1 MIRFGGDNGML
12 RIQVHPD
19 ELDAKARYV
28 QQCKLDLDRMV
39 RELDK
44 SLNML
49 QSEWSGVTQEKFF
62 WDFMEVKHVFPSTL
76 GMLDNIQKEFTF
88 IANNFRMTDDTGEVA
103 LYIPNELKPSFFTG
117 AVDKAIGDTVTGLG
131 ETAEALIYNPLST
144 LGSLAYAMTL
154 GKVVDAGRGLAF
166 AWDAAWGN
174 GTARSD
180 IEQFVDEKKKQLDE
194 DESGYV
200 KGAMVGQALSYFI
213 FGRALHP
220 KERHESGGGG
230 GGKKETEQG
239 NVKEGNAGTVQKQKE
254 IIKSFKHL
262 SDFEKNTLMQ
272 RARDGVINPEKWTGT
287 ISGVKEFKNVDEF
300 KIADRWLREG
310 KNVEKLADV
319 KGKDG
324 NLVPGADFNV
334 DEVIIEAKTAKS
346 KNINTTSKKAI
357 EAINRQGENVVIDGR
372 EVGYTVEDA
381 KRIIEIINRKTGGKG
396 NTEIWINDGSVIK
409 N

>member
-1 MIRFGGDNGML
+1 MIRFGGENGML

-88 IANNFRMTDDTGEVA
+88 IANNFRTTDSTGEVA

-144 LGSLAYAMTL
+144 LGSLAYAMTI
-154 GKVVDAGRGLAF
+154 GKIVDAGRGLAF

-174 GTARSD
+174 GTARSE

-230 GGKKETEQG
+230 GGKKEGEFIFNEPIKKKTNKGIEVEFTNPSGNKISWTEQNPKNIPSSIESSLKNSNPGKALEGKVGDYVQQKVEVTGFGLKANSISNNEVAGDLDVVTNKQIIEVKKSTAALDMEQIDKYINPG
-239 NVKEGNAGTVQKQKE
+239 NDKFFNHDMKEVIVYIDKPIDLSNKYVKENIDVLKE
-254 IIKSFKHL
+254 S
-262 SDFEKNTLMQ
+262 
-272 RARDGVINPEKWTGT
+272 GVIVVNSLEELG
-287 ISGVKEFKNVDEF
+287 GVLK
-300 KIADRWLREG
+300 
-310 KNVEKLADV
+310 
-319 KGKDG
+319 
-324 NLVPGADFNV
+324 
-334 DEVIIEAKTAKS
+334 
-346 KNINTTSKKAI
+346 
-357 EAINRQGENVVIDGR
+357 
-372 EVGYTVEDA
+372 
-381 KRIIEIINRKTGGKG
+381 
-396 NTEIWINDGSVIK
+396 
-409 N
+409 

>member
-1 MIRFGGDNGML
+1 MNRFGGENGML

-62 WDFMEVKHVFPSTL
+62 WDFMEIKHVFPSTL

-88 IANNFRMTDDTGEVA
+88 IANNFRTTDSTGEVA

-174 GTARSD
+174 GTARSE

-230 GGKKETEQG
+230 GGKKEQEKGSVGHGDLTEPSLPKGSKPTG
-239 NVKEGNAGTVQKQKE
+239 NYGVGDSHGIKKQNETANFLADKGYEIKMLDEIDGGNGY
-254 IIKSFKHL
+254 
-262 SDFEKNTLMQ
+262 
-272 RARDGVINPEKWTGT
+272 
-287 ISGVKEFKNVDEF
+287 GVKANSNPDFLIQGKVFDCYSPMNDANVDNILRNIAKKTKTQAERIVVNLDEF
-300 KIADRWLREG
+300 PTELVSEITQGIIRKANPNGDL
-310 KNVEKLADV
+310 KNLKEVLFV
-319 KGKDG
+319 KDG
-324 NLVPGADFNV
+324 NITRVF
-334 DEVIIEAKTAKS
+334 
-346 KNINTTSKKAI
+346 
-357 EAINRQGENVVIDGR
+357 GED
-372 EVGYTVEDA
+372 
-381 KRIIEIINRKTGGKG
+381 
-396 NTEIWINDGSVIK
+396 
-409 N
+409 

>member
-1 MIRFGGDNGML
+1 M
-12 RIQVHPD
+12 
-19 ELDAKARYV
+19 V
-28 QQCKLDLDRMV
+28 QQCKLELDRIV

-44 SLNML
+44 SIYFL
-49 QSEWSGVTQEKFF
+49 QSEWSGATREQFF
-62 WDFMEVKHVFPSTL
+62 WDFMEVKDVFPATL
-76 GMLDNIQKEFTF
+76 GKLDEIQKEFTF
-88 IANNFRMTDDTGEVA
+88 IANNFRTTDSTGEVA
-103 LYIPNELKPSFFTG
+103 LYIPDELKPSFFTG

-131 ETAEALIYNPLST
+131 EMAEAILYHPFST
-144 LGSLAYAMTL
+144 IGNLAYDMTL
-154 GKVVDAGRGLAF
+154 GKLVDARRGIAF
-166 AWDAAWGN
+166 AWDAAWGT

-180 IEQFVDEKKKQLDE
+180 IEQFVDEQKKQLNE
-194 DESGYV
+194 DESGYY
-200 KGAMVGQALSYFI
+200 KGALVGQALSYFI
-213 FGRALHP
+213 FGRALHS
-220 KERHESGGGG
+220 KDHYGSGGGS
-230 GGKKETEQG
+230 GGKKESEQG
-239 NVKEGNAGTVQKQKE
+239 SGRKGNASTVQKQKE
-254 IIKSFKHL
+254 IIKSYKHL

-272 RARDGVINPEKWTGT
+272 RARDGVISPEKWTGT

-319 KGKDG
+319 KGKEG

-372 EVGYTVEDA
+372 EIGYTVEDA

-396 NTEIWINDGSVIK
+396 NTEIWINDGSIIK

>member
-1 MIRFGGDNGML
+1 M
-12 RIQVHPD
+12 
-19 ELDAKARYV
+19 V
-28 QQCKLDLDRMV
+28 QQCKLELDRIV

-44 SLNML
+44 SIYFL
-49 QSEWSGVTQEKFF
+49 QSEWSGATREQFF
-62 WDFMEVKHVFPSTL
+62 WDFMEVKDVFPATL
-76 GMLDNIQKEFTF
+76 GKLDEIQKEFTF
-88 IANNFRMTDDTGEVA
+88 IANNFRTTDSTGEVA
-103 LYIPNELKPSFFTG
+103 LYIPDELKPSFFTG

-131 ETAEALIYNPLST
+131 EMAEAILYHPFST
-144 LGSLAYAMTL
+144 IGNLAYDMTL
-154 GKVVDAGRGLAF
+154 GKLVDARRGIAF
-166 AWDAAWGN
+166 AWDAAWGT

-180 IEQFVDEKKKQLDE
+180 IEQFVDEQKKQLNE
-194 DESGYV
+194 DESGYY
-200 KGAMVGQALSYFI
+200 KGALVGQALSYFI
-213 FGRALHP
+213 FGRALHS
-220 KERHESGGGG
+220 KDHHGSGGGS
-230 GGKKETEQG
+230 GGKKESEQG
-239 NVKEGNAGTVQKQKE
+239 SGRKGNASTVQKQKE
-254 IIKSFKHL
+254 IIKSYKHL

-272 RARDGVINPEKWTGT
+272 RARDGVISPEKWTGT

-372 EVGYTVEDA
+372 EIGYTVEDA

-396 NTEIWINDGSVIK
+396 NTEIWINDGSIIK

>member
-1 MIRFGGDNGML
+1 M
-12 RIQVHPD
+12 
-19 ELDAKARYV
+19 
-28 QQCKLDLDRMV
+28 
-39 RELDK
+39 
-44 SLNML
+44 
-49 QSEWSGVTQEKFF
+49 
-62 WDFMEVKHVFPSTL
+62 
-76 GMLDNIQKEFTF
+76 
-88 IANNFRMTDDTGEVA
+88 
-103 LYIPNELKPSFFTG
+103 
-117 AVDKAIGDTVTGLG
+117 
-131 ETAEALIYNPLST
+131 
-144 LGSLAYAMTL
+144 
-154 GKVVDAGRGLAF
+154 
-166 AWDAAWGN
+166 
-174 GTARSD
+174 
-180 IEQFVDEKKKQLDE
+180 
-194 DESGYV
+194 
-200 KGAMVGQALSYFI
+200 I

>member
-1 MIRFGGDNGML
+1 ML

-19 ELDAKARYV
+19 ELEAKARLV
-28 QQCKLDLDRMV
+28 QQCKLELDRIV

-44 SLNML
+44 SIYFL
-49 QSEWSGVTQEKFF
+49 QSEWSGATREQFF
-62 WDFMEVKHVFPSTL
+62 WDFMEVKDVFPATL
-76 GMLDNIQKEFTF
+76 GKLDEIQKEFTF
-88 IANNFRMTDDTGEVA
+88 IANNFRTTDSTGEVA
-103 LYIPNELKPSFFTG
+103 LYIPDELKPSFFTG

-131 ETAEALIYNPLST
+131 EMAEAILYHPFST
-144 LGSLAYAMTL
+144 IGNLAYDMTL
-154 GKVVDAGRGLAF
+154 GKLVDARRGIAF
-166 AWDAAWGN
+166 AWDAAWGT

-180 IEQFVDEKKKQLDE
+180 IEQFVDEQKKQLNE
-194 DESGYV
+194 DESGYY
-200 KGAMVGQALSYFI
+200 KGALVGQALSYFF
-213 FGRALHP
+213 FGRALHS
-220 KERHESGGGG
+220 KGDYGAGGGG

-239 NVKEGNAGTVQKQKE
+239 SGRKGNASTVQKQKE
-254 IIKSFKHL
+254 IIKSYKHL

-272 RARDGVINPEKWTGT
+272 RARDGVISPEKWTGT

-372 EVGYTVEDA
+372 EIGYTVEDA

-396 NTEIWINDGSVIK
+396 NTEIWINDGSIIK